1 MPRPK
6 RQSIQPTYDHRETGD
21 RYWVTTEINGK
32 PMEWRKPLTDP
43 FVRHTIHLHW
53 RDLLR
58 GLLRRSL
65 SVTVAVG
72 GDHDIQE
79 DVMELDGNYLEWG
92 STRRDEW
99 NAGMHKRLARFG
111 KEREAAESGDFPPL

>member
-6 RQSIQPTYDHRETGD
+6 RQSIQPTYDHRQTGD
-21 RYWVTTEINGK
+21 RYWVTTEIDNHTIGFQQ
-32 PMEWRKPLTDP
+32 PLTDP
-43 FVRHTIHLHW
+43 FVRQTVRVHW

-58 GLLRRSL
+58 GLLRRGL
-65 SVTVAVG
+65 TVTVSVG

-79 DVMELDGNYLEWG
+79 DVLELNGDYVGTS

-99 NAGMHKRLARFG
+99 NSGMNKRLVRYG
-111 KEREAAESGDFPPL
+111 KEQEAAEAEVTSG